1 MIPKYRKIGLL
12 IALALPI
19 FLGSVSVQANLSS
32 VFGPAATDLMKWGV
46 FSLGG
51 GINEA
56 DDFSGQTHICG
67 DVGVDGNGNIKMSG
81 SSTIDGDLYYHT
93 GGTFTR
99 TGSARVT
106 GMIHHDMA
114 SDMVLGT
121 TTTNANSID
130 MQANGMSDSMNYT
143 VNGQPGPLTNVNGN
157 QNITVMATAPGTN
170 VVLKLTNFIRNGGT
184 FTLSGSM
191 TNNFII
197 NVSKQFSLSG
207 SSKIVLSGGV
217 TWDNVLFN
225 VHGTGTDVTL
235 SGQSTM
241 AGILMAT
248 KRTVNI
254 SGTVIIGQNQT
265 GGPFGEVVGNKVVLS
280 SGARV
285 IHQVCSD

>member
-1 MIPKYRKIGLL
+1 MIRNYRRVGLL
-12 IALALPI
+12 IALALPF
-19 FLGSVSVQANLSS
+19 FLGSFSVQANLSS

-46 FSLGG
+46 FSLGSG
-51 GINEA
+51 NDA

-67 DVGVDGNGNIKMSG
+67 DVGVAGNGNIKMSG
-81 SSTIDGDLYYHT
+81 TSTIDGDLYYRSN
-93 GGTFTR
+93 GTLTR
-99 TGSARVT
+99 TGSATIT
-106 GMIHHDMA
+106 GATIHNMA
-114 SDMVLGT
+114 GDNALDFTAGNAT
-121 TTTNANSID
+121 TID
-130 MQANGMSDSMNYT
+130 NQAFALNDSGNYT

-157 QNITVMATAPGTN
+157 QNTILMANAPGTN

-184 FTLSGSM
+184 FTLSGSS

-225 VHGTGTDVTL
+225 VHGTGSDVTL
-235 SGQSTM
+235 NGQSTM

-280 SGARV
+280 SGARI
-285 IHQVCSD
+285 IHRVCSD